1 MSFRRAASR
10 MVLPSS
16 TDIFLPFMVIL
27 IISIYPPL
35 VFHKACTVRLFF
47 VPCLPVT
54 ASMASRLLHLF
65 YRLELA
71 RFEAGAA
78 FDAEVLVEDVR
89 FLLFPRD
96 GARGADPRAGSAT
109 LAGFRDDAV
118 RQEVLAHARGAALV
132 TNMRFVFVAVIPDR
146 AQNGI
151 GRRLTQAAERRGLH
165 IAAQGLE
172 EVDVALLAPPFGDP
186 GEDLEKPLGPDP
198 AR

>member
-35 VFHKACTVRLFF
+35 VFRKACTVRLFF

-65 YRLELA
+65 DRLELA

-78 FDAEVLVEDVR
+78 FDAEVQVDGVR
-89 FLLFPRD
+89 FLLLPRD
-96 GARGADPRAGSAT
+96 GARGADPRTGSAA

-118 RQEVLAHARGAALV
+118 CQKVLAHARGAALV
-132 TNMRFVFVAVIPDR
+132 TDMRFVLVAIIPDR
-146 AQNGI
+146 AQHGI
-151 GRRLTQAAERRGLH
+151 GR
-165 IAAQGLE
+165 
-172 EVDVALLAPPFGDP
+172 
-186 GEDLEKPLGPDP
+186 
-198 AR
+198 